1 MRVVSLRA
9 WPKTGGVVS
18 LAIIVFF
25 SRSTIESYERK
36 KLLLSGVDDC
46 SGSTLGS

>member
-1 MRVVSLRA
+1 MRAVSLHA

-18 LAIIVFF
+18 FAIIVFF
-25 SRSTIESYERK
+25 SRSTIENYERR

-46 SGSTLGS
+46 FGSTVDL